1 VPATQSFLATSKT
14 FFPIGGLMSFSSG
27 RTSGTTSLSYKATL
41 EVLKEFFR
49 EAKVDQHGPKPE
61 AELMVAQEFHT

>member
-1 VPATQSFLATSKT
+1 
-14 FFPIGGLMSFSSG
+14 MSFSSG

>member
-1 VPATQSFLATSKT
+1 MVVTHNAKYALHIGQKT
-14 FFPIGGLMSFSSG
+14 TARDIQLIPS
-27 RTSGTTSLSYKATL
+27 TSGTTSLSYKATL